1 MRFIFWLR
9 YMVKTAA
16 FRSYRGLFYVFLR
29 LIRYCQSIVNGK
41 EEDFRKRPGGLAFS
55 QSGTNQ
61 PDSQP
66 APPVSL
72 AVPLLERGSQPPTD
86 IITPDHITL
95 IPITPLEVNRY
106 GRNVRVKDEYEAF
119 LVEKGPLD
127 CSEELAPVA
136 GWEPLTQPE
145 GAMIFYQPYKRVFT
159 DVDVRDPQIRV
170 KIDKAV
176 EKAYHEARNAGIFLD
191 PFVELG
197 LELIVK
203 DGEEM
208 WGYYFVDHKKR
219 IIFWFEDHRSDSLM
233 SRIRGVE
240 RKSHIKYALES
251 QYWRHI
257 ELFPNRRFLPEDI
270 VVELKEF
277 VMYAQADS
285 ITSQTSVVQFASD
298 EIANILSLVDLLRK
312 SANKNREHS
321 VWIAARIMKHLC
333 ETKFVN
339 FYGQPG
345 TRLDVEKSL
354 YGKSDAPKNKLSRA
368 INAMI
373 GRWQESKAF
382 HKVWVD
388 GRIVHTRWEQYMDKL
403 NSDWNGYTIFSTVMV
418 AVDVSF
424 LAVPSVQTQDEVI
437 ILLYTSTFSAM
448 CSLLITLS
456 LVTQVNEQL
465 RGSNTAVVS
474 YLSRMAAGSVLD
486 SESFPFMLS
495 LPFGFLMLGVSC
507 FIGALLSAIIGIFTF
522 PANIII
528 YLVLMEMGILVCWL
542 LRSTSVTF
550 VWDLLWYLLRMWYR
564 NTSRFIVYLWNR
576 IIERVSPTVTTP
588 LEV

>member
-16 FRSYRGLFYVFLR
+16 FRSYRGLFHVFLR

-41 EEDFRKRPGGLAFS
+41 EEDFRQWPGGLALSS
-55 QSGTNQ
+55 QLGTNQ
-61 PDSQP
+61 PDFQP

-72 AVPLLERGSQPPTD
+72 AVPLLEAPPHSLLSRGSQPQTD
-86 IITPDHITL
+86 IQNLQVLTPGISELIITTPDQMFDITL
-95 IPITPLEVNRY
+95 IPITPLEVNRH

-159 DVDVRDPQIRV
+159 DVDVRDPQIIV

-176 EKAYHEARNAGIFLD
+176 EKAYHEARNASIPLD

-219 IIFWFEDHRSDSLM
+219 VIFWFEDHRSDSLM

-277 VMYAQADS
+277 VMYAQADN
-285 ITSQTSVVQFASD
+285 ITSQTSVVPFTSD
-298 EIANILSLVDLLRK
+298 EIASILSLVHLLRSELIP

-321 VWIAARIMKHLC
+321 VWIAARIMKYLC
-333 ETKFVN
+333 
-339 FYGQPG
+339 

-354 YGKSDAPKNKLSRA
+354 YGKSDAPKTKLSRT

-388 GRIVHTRWEQYMDKL
+388 GRIVHARWEQYMDKL

-474 YLSRMAAGSVLD
+474 YLSSMAAGSVLD

-495 LPFGFLMLGVSC
+495 LPFGFL
-507 FIGALLSAIIGIFTF
+507 
-522 PANIII
+522 
-528 YLVLMEMGILVCWL
+528 VLE
-542 LRSTSVTF
+542 
-550 VWDLLWYLLRMWYR
+550 
-564 NTSRFIVYLWNR
+564 
-576 IIERVSPTVTTP
+576 
-588 LEV
+588 